1 MLKLEYLSVRLPSIG
16 RGFLLLVCEEKGE
29 GGLPNFEIF
38 YWGWWS
44 RGVQRKLK
52 HLPVFEHRFCLNSV
66 IADKKSE
73 LQVGALYKRAC
84 LCKHM

>member
-16 RGFLLLVCEEKGE
+16 TGFLLLVCEEKGE
-29 GGLPNFEIF
+29 GGLPNFVIF
-38 YWGWWS
+38 YWGRWS

-52 HLPVFEHRFCLNSV
+52 HLPLFKRRFCLNSA

-73 LQVGALYKRAC
+73 LQVAALYKCAY